1 MKHPGSLNSKWQST
15 ADITQQLSHIEK
27 NLTKKP
33 SIGIEMKLE
42 EVIVKNY
49 RTLESIQVN
58 FSGYYTAI
66 SGQNN
71 AGKTTLMKVIRS
83 VFRDNSREHFYW
95 RRRGAVN
102 YEEDKTQ
109 WISGNPD
116 ITFQYK
122 CIIHKESDQGLF
134 LFVEKFNEAPI
145 KEDSVKL
152 TIKISHKNEGDFE
165 CVVFVGEKELSSYN
179 SKEIYQKL
187 ISSTLAFMHDS
198 ASSHS
203 PTFSYRGQF
212 LHELTFSPD
221 ELKQIA
227 DEQRKMQNKIK
238 NISKAHRSELS
249 TLLGHLQEK
258 YEVEFSIPDG
268 MFSGNLPF
276 EINLKDK
283 NVDVPLS
290 DWGSGTQNRTQIM
303 MSILQANRIK
313 SKPDENKITPMV
325 LIEEPESFLHP
336 SAQAEFGRVLR
347 DLANELKIQTIVTTH
362 SPYMLSQENISS
374 NILLARKVHYNKVKE
389 TEVVDIQEDSWMEPF
404 SEILG
409 LDNTEFSSWKKVLTS
424 EKSCVMLVEGDLD
437 KKYFEHIHS
446 LSIQHLKLPSGIE
459 IVPYE
464 GKDSLKNSI
473 LLKFIIQKFKKVFV
487 TFDLDAKHE
496 LERIMNQIGLIEGT
510 HYIAVGT
517 NKPGRQCIEGLL
529 PEKILSK
536 VYSENTDLVMQLSS
550 AETRDRKSAK
560 SSLKQKLLAEFKAIK
575 NLNSDDL
582 KAFTP
587 IFKAL
592 TKTLG

>member
-1 MKHPGSLNSKWQST
+1 
-15 ADITQQLSHIEK
+15 
-27 NLTKKP
+27 
-33 SIGIEMKLE
+33 MKLE
-42 EVIVKNY
+42 EVLVQNY
-49 RTLESIQVN
+49 RTLESVTVS

-109 WISGNPD
+109 WIQGNPD

-122 CIIHKESDQGLF
+122 CTINKESDQGLF
-134 LFVEKFNEAPI
+134 LFIEKFNEEPI
-145 KEDSVKL
+145 GNDDATL
-152 TIKISHKNEGDFE
+152 TIKISHKKEGDFE
-165 CVVFVGEKELSSYN
+165 CIISVGPKELSSYN
-179 SKEIYQKL
+179 SKEIHQKL
-187 ISSTLAFMHDS
+187 VSSTLAFMHDS
-198 ASSHS
+198 ASSH
-203 PTFSYRGQF
+203 FSIFGSRGQF

-221 ELKQIA
+221 ELRQIA

-238 NISKAHRSELS
+238 SISKAHRSELS

-374 NILLARKVHYNKVKE
+374 NILLVRKSYYGKLKE
-389 TEVVDIQEDSWMEPF
+389 TEVVELEDESWMEPF

-409 LDNTEFSSWKKVLTS
+409 LDNSEFASWKRVLTS

-437 KKYFEHIHS
+437 KKYYEHIHS
-446 LSIQHLKLPSGIE
+446 LSIQNLQLPNGIE

-464 GKDSLKNSI
+464 GKDALKNSI
-473 LLKFIIQKFKKVFV
+473 LLKFIVQKFKKVFV
-487 TFDLDAKHE
+487 TFDLDAKPE
-496 LERIMNQIGLIEGT
+496 LERTMHQIGLTEGT
-510 HYIAVGT
+510 QYMAIGA

-529 PEKILSK
+529 PEKILAK
-536 VYSENTDLVMQLSS
+536 VHAENTDLVMQLSS
-550 AETRDRKSAK
+550 AEAKDRKSAK
-560 SSLKQKLLAEFKAIK
+560 SSIKQKLLAEFKSNK
-575 NLNSDDL
+575 DLNAEDL
-582 KAFTP
+582 KAFNP
-587 IFKAL
+587 VFKAL
-592 TKTLG
+592 AKSLG

>member
-1 MKHPGSLNSKWQST
+1 
-15 ADITQQLSHIEK
+15 
-27 NLTKKP
+27 
-33 SIGIEMKLE
+33 MKLE
-42 EVIVKNY
+42 EVLVKNY
-49 RTLESIQVN
+49 RTLENIQVK

-83 VFRDNSREHFYW
+83 VFRDNSREQFYW
-95 RRRGAVN
+95 RRRGVVS

-109 WISGNPD
+109 WIEGNPD
-116 ITFQYK
+116 ILFQYT
-122 CIIHKESDQGLF
+122 CTINKESDQGLF
-134 LFVEKFNEAPI
+134 LFIEKFNEEPI
-145 KEDSVKL
+145 GKDNV
-152 TIKISHKNEGDFE
+152 TITVKISHKKEGDFE
-165 CVVFVGEKELSSYN
+165 CIVSVGPKELSSYN

-187 ISSTLAFMHDS
+187 VSSTLAFMHDS

-203 PTFSYRGQF
+203 PLFGSRGQF
-212 LHELTFSPD
+212 LHELSFSAD

-238 NISKAHRSELS
+238 SISKAHRSELS

-313 SKPDENKITPMV
+313 SKPDENKITPVV

-374 NILLARKVHYNKVKE
+374 NILLMRKAHYGKIKE
-389 TEVVDIQEDSWMEPF
+389 TAVVELKDESWMEPF

-409 LDNTEFSSWKKVLTS
+409 LDNSEFAPWKKVLTS
-424 EKSCVMLVEGDLD
+424 EKSCVMLVEGELD
-437 KKYFEHIHS
+437 KRYYEHIHS
-446 LSIQHLKLPSGIE
+446 LNILGLQLPKGIE

-473 LLKFIIQKFKKVFV
+473 LLKFIVEKFKKVFV
-487 TFDLDAKHE
+487 TFDLDAKQE
-496 LERIMNQIGLIEGT
+496 LERTMIQIGLIEGT
-510 HYIAVGT
+510 QYMAIGS

-529 PEKILSK
+529 PERILAK
-536 VYSENTDLVMQLSS
+536 VHGDNTDLVMQLSS
-550 AETRDRKSAK
+550 PDAKDRKSAK
-560 SSLKQKLLAEFKAIK
+560 SSIKQKLLAEFKSCKDLSADELK
-575 NLNSDDL
+575 SFNS
-582 KAFTP
+582 

-592 TKTLG
+592 AKSLG

>member
-1 MKHPGSLNSKWQST
+1 
-15 ADITQQLSHIEK
+15 
-27 NLTKKP
+27 
-33 SIGIEMKLE
+33 MKLE
-42 EVIVKNY
+42 EVIVQNY
-49 RTLESIQVN
+49 RTLEHVQVN

-83 VFRDNSREHFYW
+83 VFRDNSREHFFW

-122 CIIHKESDQGLF
+122 CTINKESDEGLF
-134 LFVEKFNEAPI
+134 LFVEKFNEESIGEETASI
-145 KEDSVKL
+145 
-152 TIKISHKNEGDFE
+152 TIKIFHKKEGDFE
-165 CVVFVGEKELSSYN
+165 CIVFVGSKELSSYN

-203 PTFSYRGQF
+203 PIFGARGQF
-212 LHELTFSPD
+212 IHELSFSPD

-362 SPYMLSQENISS
+362 SPYMLSQENVSS
-374 NILLARKVHYNKVKE
+374 NILLARKVHYGKVKE
-389 TEVVDIQEDSWMEPF
+389 TSVVEIQDESWMEPF

-409 LDNTEFSSWKKVLTS
+409 LDNAEFGSWKKVLTS
-424 EKSCVMLVEGDLD
+424 EKNCVMLVEGDLD

-446 LSIQHLKLPSGIE
+446 LNIHNLQLPSGIE

-464 GKDSLKNSI
+464 GKDSLK
-473 LLKFIIQKFKKVFV
+473 IQYF
-487 TFDLDAKHE
+487 
-496 LERIMNQIGLIEGT
+496 
-510 HYIAVGT
+510 
-517 NKPGRQCIEGLL
+517 
-529 PEKILSK
+529 
-536 VYSENTDLVMQLSS
+536 
-550 AETRDRKSAK
+550 
-560 SSLKQKLLAEFKAIK
+560 
-575 NLNSDDL
+575 
-582 KAFTP
+582 
-587 IFKAL
+587 
-592 TKTLG
+592 

>member
-1 MKHPGSLNSKWQST
+1 
-15 ADITQQLSHIEK
+15 
-27 NLTKKP
+27 
-33 SIGIEMKLE
+33 MKLD
-42 EVIVKNY
+42 EVLVQNY
-49 RTLESIQVN
+49 RTLENVKVT

-71 AGKTTLMKVIRS
+71 AGKTTLMKVIRN
-83 VFRDNSREHFYW
+83 VFRDNSREYFYI
-95 RRRGAVN
+95 RRRDMIT

-109 WISGNPD
+109 WISGTPD
-116 ITFQYK
+116 VTFQYK
-122 CIIHKESDQGLF
+122 CTISKDSDKGLF
-134 LFVEKFNEAPI
+134 LFVEKFNEESIAS
-145 KEDSVKL
+145 DFVSL
-152 TIKISHKNEGDFE
+152 TIKISHKKEGEFD
-165 CVVFVGEKELSSYN
+165 CAVSVGPKELSTYD

-198 ASSHS
+198 ASAYS
-203 PTFSYRGQF
+203 PIFGSRGQF

-227 DEQRKMQNKIK
+227 EEQRKMQNKIK
-238 NISKAHRSELS
+238 SISKTHRSELS
-249 TLLGHLQEK
+249 TLLGHLKEK

-283 NVDVPLS
+283 NVDVPLI

-303 MSILQANRIK
+303 VSILQANRIK

-374 NILLARKVHYNKVKE
+374 NILLERKVHYGKFKE
-389 TEVVDIQEDSWMEPF
+389 TAVVELKDESWMEPF

-409 LDNTEFSSWKKVLTS
+409 LDNSEFAAWKKVLTT
-424 EKSCVMLVEGDLD
+424 EKSCVMLVEGDID

-446 LSIQHLKLPSGIE
+446 LGIQNMTLPSGIE
-459 IVPYE
+459 IVPYD
-464 GKDSLKNSI
+464 GKDALKNSI
-473 LLKFIIQKFKKVFV
+473 LLKFIVQKFKKVFV
-487 TFDLDAKHE
+487 TFDLDAKAE
-496 LERIMNQIGLIEGT
+496 LDRTMQQIGLVEGT
-510 HYIAVGT
+510 QYMAIGAI
-517 NKPGRQCIEGLL
+517 KPGRQCIEGLL
-529 PEKILSK
+529 PEKILAK
-536 VYSENTDLVMQLSS
+536 VYSENTDLVMQLSA
-550 AETRDRKSAK
+550 AETRDRKTAK
-560 SSLKQKLLAEFKAIK
+560 SSLKQKLLAEFK
-575 NLNSDDL
+575 NSKDLGAEDL
-582 KAFTP
+582 KAFSP

-592 TKTLG
+592 TKNLS

>member
-1 MKHPGSLNSKWQST
+1 
-15 ADITQQLSHIEK
+15 
-27 NLTKKP
+27 
-33 SIGIEMKLE
+33 MKLD
-42 EVIVKNY
+42 EVFVQNY
-49 RTLESIQVN
+49 RTLESVTVN

-83 VFRDNSREHFYW
+83 IFRDNSREYFYL
-95 RRRGAVN
+95 RRRDSIN

-109 WISGNPD
+109 WIQGNPD

-122 CIIHKESDQGLF
+122 CTINKDSDQGLF
-134 LFVEKFNEAPI
+134 LFVEKFNEEPI
-145 KEDSVKL
+145 ENDFASITVK
-152 TIKISHKNEGDFE
+152 IVHKKEGDFE
-165 CVVFVGEKELSSYN
+165 CTVTVGSKELSSYD

-187 ISSTLAFMHDS
+187 VSSTLAFMHDS

-203 PTFSYRGQF
+203 PIFGSRGQF
-212 LHELTFSPD
+212 IHELTFSPD

-238 NISKAHRSELS
+238 SISKNHRSELS

-374 NILLARKVHYNKVKE
+374 NILLARKVYYSKVKE
-389 TEVVDIQEDSWMEPF
+389 TAVVELKDESWMEPF

-409 LDNTEFSSWKKVLTS
+409 LDNSEFASWKKVLTS
-424 EKSCVMLVEGDLD
+424 EKSCVMLVEGDID
-437 KKYFEHIHS
+437 KKYYEHIHS
-446 LSIQHLKLPSGIE
+446 LNIPNLLLPEGIE

-464 GKDSLKNSI
+464 GKDALKNSI

-487 TFDLDAKHE
+487 TFDLDAKIE
-496 LERIMNQIGLIEGT
+496 LERTMQQIGLIEGT
-510 HYIAVGT
+510 QYLAIGI

-529 PEKILSK
+529 PEKILAK
-536 VYSENTDLVMQLSS
+536 VHSENTDLVMQLSS
-550 AETRDRKSAK
+550 AETKDRKSAK
-560 SSLKQKLLAEFKAIK
+560 SLIKQKLLAEFKTSKDLSA
-575 NLNSDDL
+575 DDL
-582 KAFTP
+582 KSFNY

-592 TKTLG
+592 TKSLG

>member
-1 MKHPGSLNSKWQST
+1 
-15 ADITQQLSHIEK
+15 
-27 NLTKKP
+27 
-33 SIGIEMKLE
+33 MKLD
-42 EVIVKNY
+42 EVLVQNY
-49 RTLESIQVN
+49 RTLENVKVT

-71 AGKTTLMKVIRS
+71 AGKTTLMKVIRN
-83 VFRDNSREHFYW
+83 VFRDNSREYFYI
-95 RRRGAVN
+95 RRRDAIT

-109 WISGNPD
+109 WISGTPD
-116 ITFQYK
+116 VTFQYK
-122 CIIHKESDQGLF
+122 CTISKDSDKGLF
-134 LFVEKFNEAPI
+134 LFVEKFNEESIAS
-145 KEDSVKL
+145 DFVSL
-152 TIKISHKNEGDFE
+152 TIKISHKKEGEFD
-165 CVVFVGEKELSSYN
+165 CAVSVGPKELSTYD

-198 ASSHS
+198 ASAHS
-203 PTFSYRGQF
+203 PIFGSRGQF

-227 DEQRKMQNKIK
+227 EEQRKMQNKIK
-238 NISKAHRSELS
+238 SISKTHRSELS
-249 TLLGHLQEK
+249 TLLGHLKEK

-283 NVDVPLS
+283 NVDVPLI

-303 MSILQANRIK
+303 VSILQANRIK

-374 NILLARKVHYNKVKE
+374 NILLERKVHYGKFKE
-389 TEVVDIQEDSWMEPF
+389 TAVVELKDESWMEPF

-409 LDNTEFSSWKKVLTS
+409 LDNSEFAAWKKVLTT
-424 EKSCVMLVEGDLD
+424 EKSCVMLVEGDID
-437 KKYFEHIHS
+437 KKYYEHIHS
-446 LSIQHLKLPSGIE
+446 LGIQNMTLPSGIE
-459 IVPYE
+459 IVPYD
-464 GKDSLKNSI
+464 GKDALKNSI
-473 LLKFIIQKFKKVFV
+473 LLKFIVQKFKKVFV
-487 TFDLDAKHE
+487 TFDLDAKAE
-496 LERIMNQIGLIEGT
+496 LDRTMQQIGLVEGT
-510 HYIAVGT
+510 QYMAIGA

-529 PEKILSK
+529 PEKILAK
-536 VYSENTDLVMQLSS
+536 VYSENTDLVMQLSA
-550 AETRDRKSAK
+550 AETKDRKAAK
-560 SSLKQKLLAEFKAIK
+560 SSLKQKLLAEFKSSKDLGAE
-575 NLNSDDL
+575 DL
-582 KAFTP
+582 KAFSP

-592 TKTLG
+592 AKNLG

>member
-1 MKHPGSLNSKWQST
+1 
-15 ADITQQLSHIEK
+15 
-27 NLTKKP
+27 
-33 SIGIEMKLE
+33 MKLD
-42 EVIVKNY
+42 EVLVQNY
-49 RTLESIQVN
+49 RTLENVKVN

-95 RRRGAVN
+95 RRLGVIN

-109 WISGNPD
+109 WILGNPD
-116 ITFQYK
+116 ITFCYK
-122 CIIHKESDQGLF
+122 CTISKESDEGLF
-134 LFVEKFNEAPI
+134 LFIEKFNEEPI
-145 KEDSVKL
+145 SENNVSI
-152 TIKISHKNEGDFE
+152 TIKISHKKEGDFE

-203 PTFSYRGQF
+203 PIFGSRGQF
-212 LHELTFSPD
+212 LHELSFSPD

-336 SAQAEFGRVLR
+336 SAQA
-347 DLANELKIQTIVTTH
+347 
-362 SPYMLSQENISS
+362 
-374 NILLARKVHYNKVKE
+374 
-389 TEVVDIQEDSWMEPF
+389 
-404 SEILG
+404 
-409 LDNTEFSSWKKVLTS
+409 
-424 EKSCVMLVEGDLD
+424 
-437 KKYFEHIHS
+437 
-446 LSIQHLKLPSGIE
+446 
-459 IVPYE
+459 
-464 GKDSLKNSI
+464 
-473 LLKFIIQKFKKVFV
+473 
-487 TFDLDAKHE
+487 
-496 LERIMNQIGLIEGT
+496 
-510 HYIAVGT
+510 
-517 NKPGRQCIEGLL
+517 
-529 PEKILSK
+529 
-536 VYSENTDLVMQLSS
+536 
-550 AETRDRKSAK
+550 
-560 SSLKQKLLAEFKAIK
+560 
-575 NLNSDDL
+575 
-582 KAFTP
+582 
-587 IFKAL
+587 
-592 TKTLG
+592 

>member
-1 MKHPGSLNSKWQST
+1 
-15 ADITQQLSHIEK
+15 
-27 NLTKKP
+27 
-33 SIGIEMKLE
+33 MKLE
-42 EVIVKNY
+42 ELLVKNY
-49 RTLESIQVN
+49 RTLEDVKVN

-83 VFRDNSREHFYW
+83 VFRDNSRERFYW
-95 RRRGAVN
+95 RGRGDVN

-109 WISGNPD
+109 WIQGNPD

-122 CIIHKESDQGLF
+122 CTISKDSDQGLF
-134 LFVEKFNEAPI
+134 LFIEKFNEEPI
-145 KEDSVKL
+145 GNDFATLE
-152 TIKISHKNEGDFE
+152 IKISHKKDGEFE
-165 CVVFVGEKELSSYN
+165 CIVSVGPKELSSYN
-179 SKEIYQKL
+179 SKQIYQKFV
-187 ISSTLAFMHDS
+187 SSTLAFMHDS
-198 ASSHS
+198 ASSNS
-203 PTFSYRGQF
+203 PIFGSRGQF

-238 NISKAHRSELS
+238 SISKTHRSELS

-290 DWGSGTQNRTQIM
+290 EWGSGTQNRTQIM

-313 SKPDENKITPMV
+313 STPDENKITPMV

-374 NILLARKVHYNKVKE
+374 NILLARKAHYGRVKE
-389 TEVVDIQEDSWMEPF
+389 TQLVELKDESWMEPF

-409 LDNTEFSSWKKVLTS
+409 LDNSEFASWKKVLTS
-424 EKSCVMLVEGDLD
+424 EKSCVMLVEGEID
-437 KKYFEHIHS
+437 KKYYEHINS
-446 LSIQHLKLPSGIE
+446 LNIQTLQLPDGIE

-464 GKDSLKNSI
+464 GKDALKNTI

-487 TFDLDAKHE
+487 TFDLDAKLE
-496 LERIMNQIGLIEGT
+496 LERTMHQIGLIEGT
-510 HYIAVGT
+510 QYMAIGA

-529 PEKILSK
+529 PEKILAK
-536 VYSENTDLVMQLSS
+536 VHGENTDLIMQLSS
-550 AETRDRKSAK
+550 AEAKDRKSAK
-560 SSLKQKLLAEFKAIK
+560 SLIKQKLLAEFKGSKDLSAE
-575 NLNSDDL
+575 DL
-582 KAFTP
+582 KAFNP

-592 TKTLG
+592 AKNLG

>member
-1 MKHPGSLNSKWQST
+1 
-15 ADITQQLSHIEK
+15 
-27 NLTKKP
+27 
-33 SIGIEMKLE
+33 MKLE
-42 EVIVKNY
+42 EVLVQNY
-49 RTLESIQVN
+49 RTLENIRVG

-95 RRRGAVN
+95 RRRGDFS

-109 WISGNPD
+109 WIQGSPD
-116 ITFQYK
+116 VTFQYK
-122 CIIHKESDQGLF
+122 CTINQESDQGLF
-134 LFVEKFNEAPI
+134 LFIEKFNEAPI
-145 KEDSVKL
+145 GKDFATL
-152 TIKISHKNEGDFE
+152 TIKILHKKEGDFD
-165 CVVFVGEKELSSYN
+165 CVVSVGDRELSSYD

-187 ISSTLAFMHDS
+187 VSSTLAFMHDS

-203 PTFSYRGQF
+203 PIFGSRGQF

-238 NISKAHRSELS
+238 SISKAHRSELS
-249 TLLGHLQEK
+249 TLLGHLRER

-283 NVDVPLS
+283 NVDVPLA

-374 NILLARKVHYNKVKE
+374 NILLARKAHYGKVKE
-389 TEVVDIQEDSWMEPF
+389 TEVVELKEESWMEPF

-409 LDNTEFSSWKKVLTS
+409 LDNSEFASWKKVLTS
-424 EKSCVMLVEGDLD
+424 EKSCVMLVEGDID
-437 KKYFEHIHS
+437 KKYYEHIHS
-446 LSIQHLKLPSGIE
+446 LNIPGLRLPEGIE

-473 LLKFIIQKFKKVFV
+473 LLKFIVQKFKKVFV
-487 TFDLDAKHE
+487 TFDLDAKLE
-496 LERIMNQIGLIEGT
+496 LERTMVQIGLVEGSQ
-510 HYIAVGT
+510 YMAIGAI
-517 NKPGRQCIEGLL
+517 KPGRQCIEGLL
-529 PEKILSK
+529 PERILAK
-536 VYSENTDLVMQLSS
+536 VHAENTDLVMQLTS

-560 SSLKQKLLAEFKAIK
+560 SSIKQKLLTEFKSSRDLTAED
-575 NLNSDDL
+575 LRAFNS
-582 KAFTP
+582 
-587 IFKAL
+587 IFRAL
-592 TKTLG
+592 ARSLG